1 MKLIKEIAKVVGVLV
16 GIFVTMVVL
25 AGCAT
30 KTRSVQVDGMFTEA
44 GAGLLALGSVDVMAA
59 PVGEETAFIRYEE
72 DNAWLSPSMKL
83 HKIEIMQTGT
93 NSTEKLDMIVKHIC
107 ETFVSAHTNNLHNA
121 SN

>member
-1 MKLIKEIAKVVGVLV
+1 MKIIKAIVKVILTLL
-16 GIFVTMVVL
+16 GIGTVMVVL

-59 PVGEETAFIRYEE
+59 PVGEETAFVRYEE
-72 DNAWLSPSMKL
+72 DNAWLTPSMKL

-93 NSTEKLDMIVKHIC
+93 NSVENMTAIVKSIC
-107 ETFVSAHTNNLHNA
+107 DAFVAAHTNDLHNA
-121 SN
+121 TN